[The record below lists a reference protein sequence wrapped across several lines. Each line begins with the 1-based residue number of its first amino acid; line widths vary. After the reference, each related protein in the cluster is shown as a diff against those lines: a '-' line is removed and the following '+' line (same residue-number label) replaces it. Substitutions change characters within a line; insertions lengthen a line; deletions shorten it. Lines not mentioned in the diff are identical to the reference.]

1 VEPGYLFLA
10 ALLGTAVGAG
20 LALGLAPRATRRA
33 FRIAEAQRLASLEGR
48 LGSLGEGLDRRLA
61 ALEASLD
68 RRLAEDA
75 RRLDERLRESGRALS
90 SVGEALVR
98 VEAANRR
105 LTEVGQDISSLND
118 LLRAPKARG
127 GLGELLLEELLA
139 DVLPGPC
146 YALQHTFS
154 SGARADAVLRVG
166 GQLVAVDAKFP
177 LENARRIGEATDAAQ
192 ESAAR
197 SALARDM
204 RRHADAISTKYI
216 CPEDGTADFALMY
229 IPAES
234 VYHQALL
241 DQPRGGDQTD
251 LYAYCLRRRV
261 VPVSPNTFYAYLTAL
276 LMALRGAQVEE
287 TAREVLASVA
297 LLRAGLSR
305 FEDEYQTLGG
315 HLQNAAGAYA
325 RGERRLQRWNL
336 AFEKLESLPVEEVE
350 SG

>member
-1 VEPGYLFLA
+1 VDPGILFLA
-10 ALLGTAVGAG
+10 ALLGLLVGA
-20 LALGLAPRATRRA
+20 AVVVWSSARRRA
-33 FRIAEAQRLASLEGR
+33 SLAGQTERLAALDGR
-48 LGSLGEGLDRRLA
+48 MSSLGESLERRLA

-68 RRLAEDA
+68 RRLAEDG
-75 RRLDERLRESGRALS
+75 RRLDERLRESGQALN

-105 LTEVGQDISSLND
+105 LTEVGKDISSLND

-146 YALQHTFS
+146 YTLQHTFS

-177 LENARRIGEATDAAQ
+177 LDNARRIGESADADEEA
-192 ESAAR
+192 AAR
-197 SALARDM
+197 SRLTRDL
-204 RRHADAISTKYI
+204 RRHADAIAAKYI

-241 DQPRGGDQTD
+241 DQPRGGGRED

-261 VPVSPNTFYAYLTAL
+261 VPVSPNTFHAYLSAL
-276 LMALRGAQVEE
+276 LLALRGAQVEE
-287 TAREVLASVA
+287 TAREVLASVST
-297 LLRAGLSR
+297 LRAGFGR
-305 FEDEYQTLGG
+305 FEDEYQRLGG
-315 HLQNAAGAYA
+315 HLHNAAGAYA
-325 RGERRLQRWNL
+325 RGERQLQRFNA
-336 AFEKLESLPVEEVE
+336 AFEKLESLPTGEEVQ
-350 SG
+350 